1 MSSNDVNM
9 QKAIFASL
17 QSSRPPPAASRPL
30 PATRTSFTS
39 TFGEPLD
46 SRILP
51 LSGALVSRPGLYHLS
66 EVCTEP
72 VQSRPGLCGVCTKRV
87 SFKNMFAPTLTWM
100 SPSSPQPP
108 RGAAQYPDVL
118 HFHLIQSGQQ
128 RNQGGVSIR
137 FREKGYPRYL
147 VRRHPQGRL
156 RRLREAG
163 GLL

>member
-9 QKAIFASL
+9 QRAIFASL

-39 TFGEPLD
+39 TFGEPSD
-46 SRILP
+46 SMTLFLFWCCCVRL
-51 LSGALVSRPGLYHLS
+51 R
-66 EVCTEP
+66 
-72 VQSRPGLCGVCTKRV
+72 QSLLQKTRSPK
-87 SFKNMFAPTLTWM
+87 LTWIP
-100 SPSSPQPP
+100 PSSPQPP

-118 HFHLIQSGQQ
+118 RFLLIQSGHQ

-156 RRLREAG
+156 PRLREAEG
-163 GLL
+163 RL